1 MNKILSTGILL
12 LLLCSC
18 QNSTDSSMSSFPSR
32 NTHNVTFFDYDGSIL
47 FSTMVE
53 GHESAFY
60 EGEEPTRKAPN
71 TKTYYYDFYKWNQSL
86 NNIDEDKEIK
96 PIFHIIETKNPINRG
111 DFTYRAMYEIENDN
125 LKTIGYELY
134 KYNDFDFID
143 TLIVP
148 ETFNNLPILRI
159 GEACFMECNMKEVVL
174 PKTIQVIDQYAFN
187 SCPNLY
193 YVNIPDATYSLKR
206 AAFYYDPSLENLS
219 LNNISFMR
227 EDNFHLCQKLNAFS
241 VSTLNE
247 QYMANDGILYS
258 QNERILI
265 KVPEGKKEVTIKDT
279 TEKVKLESIS
289 RLANCNKIILPPSI
303 KELEEKVFF
312 ESKLKEIQILGKIF
326 EIPRETFEFCQD
338 LETLDL
344 PNTIKMIG
352 ARAFYNCRKLTD
364 FKLPNQ
370 IETIGDFAFAYCV
383 SLKEFYI
390 PDALKEI
397 GEGALIQLDS
407 LQKFIIDQNNYYSV
421 YDEALYSKDYSS
433 LFRVPQTKTE
443 VNIYSQTKII
453 KEDAF
458 YWCSYLTGIDLP
470 ETIEAIEGY
479 AFYFCR
485 NIYELDIPDSVL
497 SIGESAFEGMENLI
511 SIHLP
516 SNLVIL
522 EDSLFENC
530 ALLQEV
536 NIPRNVTKISNE
548 VFYNCI
554 NLPTLTI
561 YEGLLEFG
569 KDVFAA
575 CNMLDDIYY
584 TGSEDT
590 WHTIKGLSICALTS
604 ETVIHY
610 NHQM

>member
-1 MNKILSTGILL
+1 MKKILNTGILL

-18 QNSTDSSMSSFPSR
+18 QNSTDSSMTSILST

-47 FSTMVE
+47 FSTMVKD
-53 GHESAFY
+53 HESVFY

-71 TKTYYYDFYKWNQSL
+71 TKTYYYDFYKWNESL
-86 NNIDEDKEIK
+86 SNIGEDKEIK

-111 DFTYRAMYEIENDN
+111 DFTYRAMYEIENDS
-125 LKTIGYELY
+125 LKTIGYEIY
-134 KYNDFDFID
+134 KYNNFDFID

-174 PKTIQVIDQYAFN
+174 PKTVQVIDQYAFN
-187 SCPNLY
+187 SCSNLCS
-193 YVNIPDATYSLKR
+193 VNIPSATYSLKR
-206 AAFYYDPSLENLS
+206 AAFYYDPSLVNLS
-219 LNNISFMR
+219 INNVSFIR

-241 VSTLNE
+241 VNALNE
-247 QYMANDGILYS
+247 QYMAYDGILYS

-279 TEKVKLESIS
+279 VEKVKSESIS

-312 ESKLKEIQILGKIF
+312 ESKLKEIQILGKIS
-326 EIPRETFEFCQD
+326 EIPNKTFEFCQD

-344 PNTIKMIG
+344 PNTITMIG
-352 ARAFYNCRKLTD
+352 SRAFYNCRKLTD
-364 FKLPNQ
+364 LKLPNQ

-397 GEGALIQLDS
+397 GEGALIQLDN
-407 LQKFIIDQNNYYSV
+407 LQKFIIDQNDHYSV

-433 LFRVPQTKTE
+433 LFRIPQTKTKI
-443 VNIYSQTKII
+443 NIYSQTKII

-458 YWCSYLTGIDLP
+458 YWCSSLTGIDLP
-470 ETIEAIEGY
+470 ETIETIEGY
-479 AFYFCR
+479 AFYFCK
-485 NIYELDIPDSVL
+485 NVYELDIPDSVL

-516 SNLVIL
+516 PNLVVL

-536 NIPRNVTKISNE
+536 NIPSSVTKISNE

-554 NLPTLTI
+554 NLPALTI

-604 ETVIHY
+604 ETIVHY

>member
-18 QNSTDSSMSSFPSR
+18 QNSADSVSSFFSTK
-32 NTHNVTFFDYDGSIL
+32 THNITFFDYDGSIL

-53 GHESAFY
+53 DHGSVFY

-86 NNIDEDKEIK
+86 SNINEDKEIR
-96 PIFHIIETKNPINRG
+96 PVFHIIETKNPINRG
-111 DFTYRAMYEIENDN
+111 DFTYRAMYEIENEN
-125 LKTIGYELY
+125 LKTVGYEIY
-134 KYNDFDFID
+134 KYNNFDFTD

-148 ETFNNLPILRI
+148 EMFNNLPILRI

-187 SCPNLY
+187 SCPNLNN
-193 YVNIPDATYSLKR
+193 VNIPSATYSVKR
-206 AAFYYDPSLENLS
+206 AAFYYDPSLVNLS
-219 LNNISFMR
+219 INNVCFIR

-241 VSTLNE
+241 VNALNE

-258 QNERILI
+258 QNEKILI
-265 KVPEGKKEVTIKDT
+265 KVPEGKKEITIKNNV
-279 TEKVKLESIS
+279 EKVKSESIS
-289 RLANCNKIILPPSI
+289 RIANCDKVILPLSV
-303 KELEEKVFF
+303 KTLEEKVFF
-312 ESKLKEIQILGKIF
+312 ESKLQEIKILGKIS
-326 EIPRETFEFCQD
+326 EIPNKTFEFCQN

-344 PNTIKMIG
+344 PDTIKMIG
-352 ARAFYNCRKLTD
+352 ARAFFNCRKLTNL
-364 FKLPNQ
+364 KLPNQ

-390 PDALKEI
+390 PDALKNI

-407 LQKFIIDQNNYYSV
+407 LEKFIIHQNDHYSV
-421 YDEALYSKDYSS
+421 YDDALYSKDYSS

-443 VNIYSQTKII
+443 VRIYNQTKII

-458 YWCSYLTGIDLP
+458 YWCSSLTNINLP
-470 ETIEAIEGY
+470 ETIEVIEGY
-479 AFYFCR
+479 AFYFCS
-485 NIYELDIPDSVL
+485 NVYELDIPDSVL
-497 SIGESAFEGMENLI
+497 TIGQSAFEGMENLI
-511 SIHLP
+511 RIHLP
-516 SNLVIL
+516 SNLLVL

-536 NIPRNVTKISNE
+536 NIPHNVTKISNE

-554 NLPTLTI
+554 NLPALTI

-584 TGSEDT
+584 TGSEDS
-590 WHTIKGLSICALTS
+590 WRTIKGLSICALTS
-604 ETVIHY
+604 ETIVHY
-610 NHQM
+610 NHQL